1 MVSRIPE
8 AISVP
13 FRCISPPPRHDGNIS
28 LHIRLSCRQART
40 WAATR
45 GRRRAWIQSHR
56 FQELESQLES
66 GGAPETPPR
75 LCPAVT
81 TPTPSRSVTR
91 HGPQQ
96 ALGSGGRQ
104 DDSRRDEEWQDI
116 ADEAG
121 AEQGGPGQPQS
132 PGMTSAERSRPAA
145 PVSSGGHGR

>member
-1 MVSRIPE
+1 MFKDLDRYQGAQEP
-8 AISVP
+8 
-13 FRCISPPPRHDGNIS
+13 SP
-28 LHIRLSCRQART
+28 
-40 WAATR
+40 
-45 GRRRAWIQSHR
+45 HR

-104 DDSRRDEEWQDI
+104 DDSRRDETGTIVQTRT
-116 ADEAG
+116 
-121 AEQGGPGQPQS
+121 GQ
-132 PGMTSAERSRPAA
+132 SRAA
-145 PVSSGGHGR
+145 RASHSHR